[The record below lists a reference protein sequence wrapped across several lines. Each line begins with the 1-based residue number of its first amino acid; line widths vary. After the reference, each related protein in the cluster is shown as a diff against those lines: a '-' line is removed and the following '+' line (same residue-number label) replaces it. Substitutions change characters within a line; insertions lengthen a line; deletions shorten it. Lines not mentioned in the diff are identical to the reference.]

1 MKAKYLFIA
10 IAVAS
15 LLSACNRDEK
25 SLFDQSASE
34 RAQWVLDNAK
44 QVLVN
49 QDSWE
54 MLYFPNRDSC
64 SANIVIK
71 FFKNGQVIASTQHPK
86 ITKNKLVTDSSTWVA
101 KNDYGPIISFDT
113 YNEVLHAWANPDPTP
128 DVNPDK
134 KDYTPGDGYLG
145 DYEFLIL
152 EANANR
158 VVLKGKKHSAY
169 TILRPMPNVTVEDYF
184 KTCNK
189 QLTNYF
195 GNNAIM
201 TLTQNGKSYYLHNG
215 ATGIF
220 TLTAVGEP
228 VPEVDPKT
236 YPICPTL
243 DGFVVCEAFNSAD
256 YLSRGVAMEHLF
268 TLSGNKFVGEG
279 GSTISAGD
287 LSTLFMTYI
296 SNNKGWKADLTA
308 STGAFVD
315 AASAF
320 TAALVAQSKDSNA
333 KLNSVA
339 ITYSGTELI
348 GYYALRMKFEYKK
361 NGQGSKQT
369 ITADYK
375 IKVASKNG
383 HIVLTYLEPA
393 SDLAATWYNQMPT
406 LVDLIN
412 TVMNSFKL
420 SAGDQLNPANNLHLN
435 NDATVI
441 VVSGSSNLK

>member
-1 MKAKYLFIA
+1 MKAKYLLIA

-128 DVNPDK
+128 DVTPSK

-268 TLSGNKFVGEG
+268 TLTGNKFVGEG

-308 STGAFVD
+308 STGTFAD

-348 GYYALRMKFEYKK
+348 GYYVLRMKFEYKK

-375 IKVASKNG
+375 IKVESKNG

-412 TVMNSFKL
+412 TVMHSFTL
-420 SAGDQLNPANNLHLN
+420 SAGDQLNPVNNLHLN